1 MDIRDL
7 VDRVV
12 SGKPKAWEAFVDQY
26 GRLVEGIIRKFQNLD
41 NRERRD
47 MFQETLLALFRQGLA
62 RFRGSTEPE
71 LRSYLATIARNE
83 VLTYLR
89 KRKRRPDTSDPL
101 IYRGGDEDDLG
112 NPVAERADPSPEPDD
127 RVSLQEILERLRSC
141 LEELPSPDQQ
151 VVWMRARNFSYDEI
165 ARALKLPLQ
174 TAGTKFHRAKEKL
187 RDCLQRHGITV
198 EAVFS

>member
-1 MDIRDL
+1 
-7 VDRVV
+7 
-12 SGKPKAWEAFVDQY
+12 
-26 GRLVEGIIRKFQNLD
+26 
-41 NRERRD
+41 

-165 ARALKLPLQ
+165 ARVAVE
-174 TAGTKFHRAKEKL
+174 AGCPQGWEKYL
-187 RDCLQRHGITV
+187 GPRGRFIGMHGFGASAPYGDLYKHFGITV